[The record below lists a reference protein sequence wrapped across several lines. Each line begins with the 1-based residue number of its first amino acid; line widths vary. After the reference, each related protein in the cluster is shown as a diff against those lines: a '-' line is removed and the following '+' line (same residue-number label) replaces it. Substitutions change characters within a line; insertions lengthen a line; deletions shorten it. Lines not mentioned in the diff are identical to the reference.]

1 MFDHAPDREGP
12 RQQPRR
18 TTRVAALEQRADAAG
33 GDDLTLHRH
42 RRHGIDREAVAAP
55 EFGELR
61 HAARAPLAEGE
72 IVTRSEEHTSELQSL
87 MRNSYAVFCLQKKK
101 KKHTLHNILKHIKK
115 LLKHNNKHRHQS

>member
-1 MFDHAPDREGP
+1 MRISDWSSDVCSSDLPEVGGGIAEITPALVTMFDHAPDREGP

-61 HAARAPLAEGE
+61 QDRKS
-72 IVTRSEEHTSELQSL
+72 TRL
-87 MRNSYAVFCLQKKK
+87 NSS
-101 KKHTLHNILKHIKK
+101 H
-115 LLKHNNKHRHQS
+115 